1 VDLHYTAQP
10 EANYIHAAVTT
21 VFQIHTSQP
30 KGDILVFLTVSKE
43 RNWPRD
49 SRSSSRWT
57 CLLQGQEEIEA
68 MEENLRETSMALG
81 DKVPEL
87 IIAPIYA
94 NLPSDMQAKIFEP
107 TPPGAR
113 KVSSACTPDDKS

>member
-1 VDLHYTAQP
+1 
-10 EANYIHAAVTT
+10 
-21 VFQIHTSQP
+21 
-30 KGDILVFLTVSKE
+30 VS
-43 RNWPRD
+43 
-49 SRSSSRWT
+49 
-57 CLLQGQEEIEA
+57 QGQEEIEA

-113 KVSSACTPDDKS
+113 KVSSVVRECKAGC

>member
-1 VDLHYTAQP
+1 
-10 EANYIHAAVTT
+10 
-21 VFQIHTSQP
+21 
-30 KGDILVFLTVSKE
+30 
-43 RNWPRD
+43 
-49 SRSSSRWT
+49 
-57 CLLQGQEEIEA
+57 
-68 MEENLRETSMALG
+68 MEENLRETAMALG

-113 KVSSACTPDDKS
+113 KVSWLGVALAHVFIWLSC

>member
-1 VDLHYTAQP
+1 VACGSDLNPSFSY
-10 EANYIHAAVTT
+10 
-21 VFQIHTSQP
+21 
-30 KGDILVFLTVSKE
+30 K
-43 RNWPRD
+43 
-49 SRSSSRWT
+49 
-57 CLLQGQEEIEA
+57 QGQEEIEA
-68 MEENLRETSMALG
+68 MEENLRETAMALG

-113 KVSSACTPDDKS
+113 KVSRPVVSLQPRLTDKGDV

>member
-1 VDLHYTAQP
+1 
-10 EANYIHAAVTT
+10 
-21 VFQIHTSQP
+21 
-30 KGDILVFLTVSKE
+30 
-43 RNWPRD
+43 
-49 SRSSSRWT
+49 
-57 CLLQGQEEIEA
+57 
-68 MEENLRETSMALG
+68 MEENLRETAMALG

-113 KVSSACTPDDKS
+113 KVSWLTALVHGFIWLIR

>member
-1 VDLHYTAQP
+1 
-10 EANYIHAAVTT
+10 
-21 VFQIHTSQP
+21 
-30 KGDILVFLTVSKE
+30 
-43 RNWPRD
+43 
-49 SRSSSRWT
+49 
-57 CLLQGQEEIEA
+57 

-113 KVSSACTPDDKS
+113 KVSRLGWLLCYRGRRSGSDRLPSFSRSSSLPTLRKPPSPSTELSTLLIPGSSSKTTTIPRPVWNH